1 MVFVWREG
9 LLTFD
14 TMPTD
19 FLPYRREYVY
29 RGSNTPYFAG
39 HRGSTSPDGYSD
51 REREAEELPQ
61 CFQWV
66 AKRVSRVSRRETRSI
81 LD

>member
-39 HRGSTSPDGYSD
+39 HGGSTSPDGYSD
-51 REREAEELPQ
+51 TMVPIG
-61 CFQWV
+61 FTPD
-66 AKRVSRVSRRETRSI
+66 RVQSEDRFTIAFLLRM
-81 LD
+81 